1 VHIDMKQRDEAMG
14 MRIAYLLIA
23 LTVAACAT
31 PGDNRGWTGSG
42 AQPFD
47 SAVQE
52 CQAEALSDHG
62 PAFEACMAVKGWTRT
77 PS

>member
-1 VHIDMKQRDEAMG
+1 
-14 MRIAYLLIA
+14 MRTPIAFLLMA
-23 LTVAACAT
+23 FVVAACAT

-52 CQAEALSDHG
+52 CEAETLSDHG
-62 PAFEACMAVKGWTRT
+62 QAFEACMAVKGWTR
-77 PS
+77 PPG